1 MGARRGRPVDNTRYV
16 DDLGRTPRRSR
27 DMRKLLLLGVLVLA
41 GCEGFIGPF
50 QSRKPERVDDPQYT
64 ISEQERRGRDRLAIP
79 AGDVGPQS
87 GVELPPGY
95 GVNR

>member
-1 MGARRGRPVDNTRYV
+1 
-16 DDLGRTPRRSR
+16 
-27 DMRKLLLLGVLVLA
+27 MRKLWMLGLLVLA
-41 GCEGFIGPF
+41 GCQGVIGPF

-64 ISEQERRGRDRLAIP
+64 ISEQQRRGRDRLAIP